1 MMADIPRHIE
11 GFWTGF
17 LESQSAPNDANE
29 RFYESF
35 RIGLDDKDA
44 ETGAELILSKQ
55 KTATSSLLWQYES
68 SGKALPPLGNL
79 SVVENGR
86 RAPVCVV
93 KTTWIDIVRFG
104 DVDAQF
110 AFEYG
115 EGDRTLEGWRKMFW
129 DYYSNACTA
138 LGREMSPEAPL
149 VCERFRVIFP

>member
-1 MMADIPRHIE
+1 MADVPQHIE
-11 GFWTGF
+11 TFWGGF
-17 LESQSAPNDANE
+17 LGSQSAPNDAND

-35 RIGLDDKDA
+35 RIGLDDETA
-44 ETGAELILSKQ
+44 EEGARLILSRQ
-55 KTATSSLLWQYES
+55 KTATSSLLWEYES

-86 RAPVCVV
+86 RAPVCIVQ
-93 KTTWIDIVRFG
+93 TMWIEIIRFD

-129 DYYSNACTA
+129 SYYSHACAA
-138 LGREMSPEAPL
+138 LGREMSSNAPL
-149 VCERFRVIFP
+149 VCERFLVIFP

>member
-1 MMADIPRHIE
+1 MADVPQHIE
-11 GFWTGF
+11 AFWGGF
-17 LESQSAPNDANE
+17 LASQSAPNDAGD

-35 RIGLDDKDA
+35 RIGLDDETA
-44 ETGAELILSKQ
+44 EEGARLIISGQ

-86 RAPVCVV
+86 RAPVCIVQ
-93 KTTWIDIVRFG
+93 TTWMEIIRFE

-129 DYYSNACTA
+129 DYYSNACAA
-138 LGREMSPEAPL
+138 LGREMSPDAPL
-149 VCERFRVIFP
+149 ACERFRVIFP